1 MNWNISAWSI
11 RNPVPSILLFV
22 VLVVLGLMA
31 FAKLPITRFPN
42 IDVPLISVSV
52 TDPGVAPTELETQ
65 IAKRVEDL
73 VANITGVK
81 NVTSNLTEGN
91 STTLVEFRLEVDTQK
106 ALERRQGRSFA
117 YPRRSSGNNQGTD
130 NQFCRRGGFCDPDLR
145 RLGADNDVRRA
156 FLVRR

>member
-65 IAKRVEDL
+65 IAKRVEDS

-91 STTLVEFRLEVDTQK
+91 STTLVE
-106 ALERRQGRSFA
+106 
-117 YPRRSSGNNQGTD
+117 YPRRSSGDNQG
-130 NQFCRRGGFCDPDLR
+130 
-145 RLGADNDVRRA
+145 ADHQ
-156 FLVRR
+156 LC

>member
-65 IAKRVEDL
+65 IAKRVEDSL
-73 VANITGVK
+73 GPDGELDAIREWAGKYVGAVARIAG
-81 NVTSNLTEGN
+81 L
-91 STTLVEFRLEVDTQK
+91 LHL
-106 ALERRQGRSFA
+106 A
-117 YPRRSSGNNQGTD
+117 
-130 NQFCRRGGFCDPDLR
+130 
-145 RLGADNDVRRA
+145 
-156 FLVRR
+156 